1 MGSPVFDISSL
12 HVNYG
17 DVPILNDINIH
28 VGEGEII
35 AIIGSNCAGKSTLL
49 KAVSS
54 LVPTKSGLIT
64 FKEVIVN
71 SLPPHKVVELGIV
84 LVFEGRR
91 LFPVMTVEE
100 NLLLGAYVSRAR
112 SEMRATL
119 AEVYELFPR
128 LAERRN
134 QVAYTLSGGEQQML
148 AIGRGLMARPK
159 LLMLDEPSLGLSP
172 MLVDEIFKKI
182 MKVNDMGV
190 TVLLVEQNVH
200 LSLAICS
207 RGYVMENG
215 CISLEGPS
223 ADLLKNEEVKRCY
236 LGIC

>member
-1 MGSPVFDISSL
+1 MLNISGL
-12 HVNYG
+12 YVNYG

-35 AIIGSNCAGKSTLL
+35 TVIGSNCAGKSTLL
-49 KAVSS
+49 KAASS
-54 LVPTKSGLIT
+54 LVPTKSGQIS
-64 FKEVIVN
+64 FKEVMVN
-71 SLPPHKVVELGIV
+71 ALPPHKVIELGIV

-119 AEVYELFPR
+119 AEIYELFPK

-134 QVAYTLSGGEQQML
+134 QVAHTLSGGEQQML
-148 AIGRGLMARPK
+148 AIGRGLMARPS

-172 MLVDEIFKKI
+172 ILVDEIFEKI
-182 MKVNDMGV
+182 VQVNEMGV

-200 LSLAICS
+200 RSLTISS